1 MRTVRKVSDRA
12 GFAGVQTERL
22 IVDVADAHQMRAV
35 AFVEPVHVG
44 DVLEVIGVEGA
55 VLYRSVRRD
64 VVIEHCDFQIDI
76 LLGQDRLHNL
86 KDFSVGCRCGADLN
100 GDGFCVVVVAA
111 GAGGL
116 VGIAA
121 AGRQQAQGQSRCQ
134 SNCGELLQFHNKISF
149 VFEIYDPAEGRI
161 EYGGERQ
168 S

>member
-1 MRTVRKVSDRA
+1 M
-12 GFAGVQTERL
+12 
-22 IVDVADAHQMRAV
+22 
-35 AFVEPVHVG
+35 
-44 DVLEVIGVEGA
+44 LEVIGVEGA

-149 VFEIYDPAEGRI
+149 HTATARRPVRTP
-161 EYGGERQ
+161 GGCY
-168 S
+168 SFSFILTHIACDDT